1 MLINE
6 VEHLVGISKKS
17 IRYYEQNGLL
27 SPTRNRDN
35 DYRKFTSEDIQK
47 LKMIKF
53 LRELNV
59 PVREIKLLANN
70 KLTLKDC
77 MIDRLEKIKREEEK
91 YLKVKNICSEILNSN
106 EIYDSIDISS
116 YLQEINILHK
126 EGFTMKELPKNNKKK
141 KIVSAVT
148 SSLVFSAFFLFI
160 GGIIT
165 YFQITEAEKMPW
177 ILFIFIMFIFIIPVI
192 GIIYNLIIRIKEIMK
207 GEEDEASKY

>member
-17 IRYYEQNGLL
+17 IRYYEQNRLL

-35 DYRKFTSEDIQK
+35 DYREFTREDIQK

-70 KLTLKDC
+70 ELTLKEC
-77 MIDRLEKIKREEEK
+77 MIDRLEKIRREEEK
-91 YLKVKNICSEILNSN
+91 YLKVKNICMEILNSN
-106 EIYDSIDISS
+106 ETYDSIDISD
-116 YLQEINILHK
+116 YLQEINILRK
-126 EGFTMKELPKNNKKK
+126 EGFIMKEVPKNNKKK
-141 KIVSAVT
+141 RIISAVI
-148 SSLVFSAFFLFI
+148 SSLIFSIFFLFV
-160 GGIIT
+160 GSIIT

-177 ILFIFIMFIFIIPVI
+177 ILFIFIMFIFIIPVV

>member
-1 MLINE
+1 MLINK

-35 DYRKFTSEDIQK
+35 DYREFTPDDIQK

-53 LRELNV
+53 LRDLNV

-70 KLTLKDC
+70 KLTLKEC
-77 MIDRLEKIKREEEK
+77 MIDRLEKIRREEEK
-91 YLKVKNICSEILNSN
+91 YLKVKNICIEILNSN
-106 EIYDSIDISS
+106 ETYDSIDISS
-116 YLQEINILHK
+116 YLKEINILHK
-126 EGFTMKELPKNNKKK
+126 EGFTMKEASKNNKKK
-141 KIVSAVT
+141 RIISAVI
-148 SSLVFSAFFLFI
+148 SSLVFSVFFLLI

-165 YFQITEAEKMPW
+165 YFQITETEKMPW
-177 ILFIFIMFIFIIPVI
+177 ILFVFVTFIFTIPVI

>member
-17 IRYYEQNGLL
+17 IRYYEQNRLL

-35 DYRKFTSEDIQK
+35 DYREFTREDIQK

-70 KLTLKDC
+70 ELTLKEC
-77 MIDRLEKIKREEEK
+77 MIDRLEKIRREEEK
-91 YLKVKNICSEILNSN
+91 YLKVKNICMEILNSN
-106 EIYDSIDISS
+106 ETYDSIDISD
-116 YLQEINILHK
+116 YLQEINILRK
-126 EGFTMKELPKNNKKK
+126 EGFIMKEVPKNNKKK
-141 KIVSAVT
+141 RIISAVI
-148 SSLVFSAFFLFI
+148 SSLMFSIFFLFVES
-160 GGIIT
+160 IIT

-177 ILFIFIMFIFIIPVI
+177 ILFIFIMFIFIIPVV